1 MQVLTCKRCGL
12 PWCYYGVGRAV
23 RCGKCKTPY
32 WDRERK
38 EANRLDSGSAVVQA
52 NSRAKGTRRIA
63 GGIRRPY
70 ETVEGSPSYDR
81 ARPAHA
87 AGCPSCGGMNGLHQ
101 KGCKA

>member
-1 MQVLTCKRCGL
+1 MGKVIRLEPEEYAKKREAANIK
-12 PWCYYGVGRAV
+12 P
-23 RCGKCKTPY
+23 
-32 WDRERK
+32 ERK
-38 EANRLDSGSAVVQA
+38 PNGLDSGSAVVQA

-87 AGCPSCGGMNGLHQ
+87 AGCRCLICQ
-101 KGCKA
+101 KGNK